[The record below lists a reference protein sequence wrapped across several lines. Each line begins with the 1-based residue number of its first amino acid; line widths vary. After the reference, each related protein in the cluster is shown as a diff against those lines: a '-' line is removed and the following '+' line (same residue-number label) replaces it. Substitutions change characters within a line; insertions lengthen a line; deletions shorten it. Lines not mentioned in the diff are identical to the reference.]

1 MSRGAHAKPKSRGPV
16 RTAARKALLRTGAF
30 SGALALSWTVVG
42 TLSGQ
47 GYLDA
52 FADEPAAP
60 AAGSSAAGIP
70 DEQVQKINA
79 LNLKY
84 DCSYRGP
91 GADVIPARAVVR
103 VGDEVRLASFDE
115 GWAIHL
121 GDVPGTLVSLCA
133 R

>member
-1 MSRGAHAKPKSRGPV
+1 MSRGPV

-52 FADEPAAP
+52 FADEPAAGP
-60 AAGSSAAGIP
+60 SAPGIP
-70 DEQVQKINA
+70 DKQVQKINA

-103 VGDEVRLASFDE
+103 VDNEVRLASFDE